1 MAMKRGLL
9 VAPVL
14 ACAAAAAAAPAK
26 FEKNSDTLEFS
37 YEWSPEAAAIPAL
50 DHRFRGEVLKALG
63 TARANVREDRRLA
76 REQKR
81 DFHAHLYSMT
91 WTTAGETPRL
101 LSLQSEKGT
110 FEGGAHQNTSFGAL
124 LWDRRTGREVSV
136 SSLFTRPGDFEA
148 LTRPAYCRGLDA
160 ERKKRR
166 EGEKL
171 GGEFEQCPK
180 YSDLAIAPVDRTRN
194 RRFDQIAFTA
204 SPYVAGP
211 YVEGKYEILVPVT
224 AKMVAALKPAFRYSF
239 EAQRQ

>member
-9 VAPVL
+9 VAPAL
-14 ACAAAAAAAPAK
+14 ACAVAVTAAPAK
-26 FEKNSDTLEFS
+26 FEKNSDTLEFT
-37 YEWSPEAAAIPAL
+37 YEWSPQAAAIPAL

-63 TARANVREDRRLA
+63 TARANVREDERLA

-81 DFHAHLYSMT
+81 DFHAHSYSMR

-110 FEGGAHQNTSFGAL
+110 FEGGAHPNSSFGAL
-124 LWDRRTGREVSV
+124 LWDRRTGREISV
-136 SSLFTRPGDFEA
+136 SSLFAKPADFEA
-148 LTRPAYCRGLDA
+148 LTRAAYCRNLDA

-166 EGEKL
+166 QGERL
-171 GGEFEQCPK
+171 AGDFDQCPK
-180 YSDLAIAPVDRTRN
+180 YSELAIAPVDSTRN
-194 RRFDQIAFTA
+194 RRFDQIAFTT

-211 YVEGKYEILVPVT
+211 YVEGKYEIFVPVT
-224 AKMVAALKPAFRYSF
+224 AKLLAALKPAFRYSF